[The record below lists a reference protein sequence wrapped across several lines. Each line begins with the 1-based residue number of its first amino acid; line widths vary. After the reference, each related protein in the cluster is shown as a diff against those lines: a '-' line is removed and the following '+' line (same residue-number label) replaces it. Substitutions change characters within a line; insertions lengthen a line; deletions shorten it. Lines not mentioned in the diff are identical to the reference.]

1 MEDKV
6 ILMLNRLKE
15 RFPDARL
22 LLEFRNP
29 FELLVATIL
38 AAQAR
43 DEKVNEVTRDLFA
56 RFPTPEDLA
65 QAPPEGVA
73 AIVKPLNYAR
83 KKAAF
88 IQKVSEVLVAKF
100 GGEVPASL
108 DDLVTLP
115 GVGRKTANI
124 VLANAYGIPA
134 IPVDT
139 HVGRVAGRI
148 GLSYGKTPEEIE
160 EDLMKAIPKD
170 RWIEA
175 SHLLG
180 FLGRFI
186 CEAKKPRCPICPILD
201 LCAYPEKPLAPAQ
214 PRPSPKG

>member
-1 MEDKV
+1 MEERIGA
-6 ILMLNRLKE
+6 ILHRLKE

-29 FELLVATIL
+29 FELLIATIL

-43 DEKVNEVTRDLFA
+43 DEKVNEVTRKLFSA
-56 RFPTPEDLA
+56 FPTPRDLA
-65 QAPPEGVA
+65 EAPEEEVA
-73 AIVKPLNYAR
+73 KFVQPLNYAR

-88 IQKVSEVLVAKF
+88 IKKVSQALVARF

-108 DDLVTLP
+108 EELVQLP
-115 GVGRKTANI
+115 GVGRKTANV
-124 VLANAYGIPA
+124 VLANAFGIPA

-139 HVGRVAGRI
+139 HVGRVAQRI
-148 GLSYGKTPEEIE
+148 GLTRAQNPDRIE
-160 EDLMKAIPKD
+160 EDLRTLIPQNQ
-170 RWIEA
+170 WIRA

-186 CEAKKPRCPICPILD
+186 CQAKRPDCRTCPITD
-201 LCAYPEKPLAPAQ
+201 LCAYPEKTL
-214 PRPSPKG
+214 

>member
-1 MEDKV
+1 MENTATA
-6 ILMLNRLKE
+6 ILERLKV

-29 FELLVATIL
+29 FELLIATIL

-43 DEKVNEVTRDLFA
+43 DEKVNEITRELFA

-65 QAPPEGVA
+65 KAPFEEVA

-88 IQKVSEVLVAKF
+88 IQKVSAMLVTRF
-100 GGEVPASL
+100 GGKVPASL
-108 DDLVTLP
+108 QDLVELP

-139 HVGRVAGRI
+139 HVGRVAQRT
-148 GLSYGKTPEEIE
+148 GLSHATTPDAIE
-160 EDLMKAIPKD
+160 EDLMQVIPKE

-186 CEAKKPRCPICPILD
+186 CEAKKPRCRACPILD
-201 LCAYPEKPLAPAQ
+201 LCAYPAKSL
-214 PRPSPKG
+214 

>member
-1 MEDKV
+1 MENQV
-6 ILMLNRLKE
+6 TTILSRLKE
-15 RFPDARL
+15 RFPNARL

-29 FELLVATIL
+29 FELLIATIL

-43 DEKVNEVTRDLFA
+43 DEKVNEVTKELFA
-56 RFPTPEDLA
+56 RFPTPRDLA
-65 QAPPEGVA
+65 EAPFEEIA

-88 IQKVSEVLVAKF
+88 IQEVSRVLVEKF
-100 GGEVPASL
+100 GGNVPASL
-108 DDLVTLP
+108 EDLVELP

-139 HVGRVAGRI
+139 HVGRVAQRI
-148 GLSYGKTPEEIE
+148 GLSQSKTPEDIE
-160 EDLMKAIPKD
+160 EDLMRVIPQEM
-170 RWIEA
+170 WIAA

-186 CEAKKPRCPICPILD
+186 CEAKKPRCNACPIVD
-201 LCAYPEKPLAPAQ
+201 LCEYSEKSL
-214 PRPSPKG
+214 

>member
-1 MEDKV
+1 MENTATA
-6 ILMLNRLKE
+6 ILDRLKV

-29 FELLVATIL
+29 FELLIATIL

-43 DEKVNEVTRDLFA
+43 DEKVNEITRELFA

-65 QAPPEGVA
+65 KAPFEEVA

-88 IQKVSEVLVAKF
+88 IQKVSAMLVTRF
-100 GGEVPASL
+100 GGKVPASL
-108 DDLVTLP
+108 QDLVELP

-139 HVGRVAGRI
+139 HVGRVAQRT
-148 GLSYGKTPEEIE
+148 GLSHATTPDAIE
-160 EDLMKAIPKD
+160 EDLMQVIPKE

-186 CEAKKPRCPICPILD
+186 CEAKKPRCRACPILD
-201 LCAYPEKPLAPAQ
+201 LCAYPAKSL
-214 PRPSPKG
+214 

>member
-1 MEDKV
+1 MQETCTLLLD
-6 ILMLNRLKE
+6 RLKE

-29 FELLVATIL
+29 FELLIATVL

-43 DEKVNEVTRDLFA
+43 DEKVNEVTRELFA

-65 QAPPEGVA
+65 KAPPQEVA

-83 KKAAF
+83 KKADF
-88 IQKVSEVLVAKF
+88 IQKVSEAIVTRF
-100 GGEVPASL
+100 GGKVPASL
-108 DDLVTLP
+108 EDLVSLP

-124 VLANAYGIPA
+124 VLANAYGLPA

-139 HVGRVAGRI
+139 HVGRVALRI
-148 GLSYGKTPEEIE
+148 GLSRAKTPEAIE
-160 EDLMKAIPKD
+160 EDLRHIIPKD

-186 CEAKKPRCPICPILD
+186 CEAKKPRCSICPIPD
-201 LCAYPEKPLAPAQ
+201 LCAYPEKSL
-214 PRPSPKG
+214 

>member
-1 MEDKV
+1 MEERIGA
-6 ILMLNRLKE
+6 ILHRLEE

-29 FELLVATIL
+29 FELLIATIL

-43 DEKVNEVTRDLFA
+43 DEKVNEVTRKLFSA
-56 RFPTPEDLA
+56 FPTPQDLA
-65 QAPPEGVA
+65 EAPEEEVA
-73 AIVKPLNYAR
+73 KFVQPLNYAR

-88 IQKVSEVLVAKF
+88 IKKVSQELVARF

-108 DDLVTLP
+108 EELVQLP
-115 GVGRKTANI
+115 GVGRKTANV
-124 VLANAYGIPA
+124 VLANAFGIPA

-139 HVGRVAGRI
+139 HVGRVAQRI
-148 GLSYGKTPEEIE
+148 GLTRAQNPDRIE
-160 EDLMKAIPKD
+160 EDRRKFIPESQ
-170 RWIEA
+170 WIRA

-186 CEAKKPRCPICPILD
+186 CQAKRPSCRACPITD
-201 LCAYPEKPLAPAQ
+201 LCAYLEKTL
-214 PRPSPKG
+214 

>member
-1 MEDKV
+1 MEDRVAV
-6 ILMLNRLKE
+6 ILNRLEE

-29 FELLVATIL
+29 FELLVATVL

-43 DEKVNEVTRDLFA
+43 DEKVNEVTKELFA

-65 QAPPEGVA
+65 KAPLEEIA
-73 AIVKPLNYAR
+73 SIVKPLNYAR
-83 KKAAF
+83 KKATF
-88 IQKVSEVLVAKF
+88 IQKLSEALVARF
-100 GGEVPASL
+100 GGKVPASL
-108 DDLVTLP
+108 EDLVGLP

-124 VLANAYGIPA
+124 VLANAYAIPA

-139 HVGRVAGRI
+139 HVGRVAQRI
-148 GLSYGKTPEEIE
+148 GLSSSRTPEGIE
-160 EDLMKAIPKD
+160 EDLMRIIPED
-170 RWIEA
+170 RWIRA

-186 CEAKKPRCPICPILD
+186 CEAKKPRCSACPIVD
-201 LCAYPEKPLAPAQ
+201 FCAYPEKPL
-214 PRPSPKG
+214 

>member
-1 MEDKV
+1 MENQV
-6 ILMLNRLKE
+6 TTILSRLKE

-29 FELLVATIL
+29 FELLIATIL

-43 DEKVNEVTRDLFA
+43 DEKVNEVTRELFVH
-56 RFPTPEDLA
+56 FPTPRDLA
-65 QAPPEGVA
+65 EAPFDEIA

-88 IQKVSEVLVAKF
+88 IQEVSRVLVEKF
-100 GGEVPASL
+100 GGNVPASL
-108 DDLVTLP
+108 EDLVGLP

-139 HVGRVAGRI
+139 HVGRVAQRI
-148 GLSYGKTPEEIE
+148 GLSQSKTPEDIE
-160 EDLMKAIPKD
+160 EDLMRVIPQEM
-170 RWIEA
+170 WIAA

-186 CEAKKPRCPICPILD
+186 CEAKKPRCNACPIVD
-201 LCAYPEKPLAPAQ
+201 LCEYSEKSL
-214 PRPSPKG
+214 

>member
-1 MEDKV
+1 MEERIGA
-6 ILMLNRLKE
+6 ILHRLEE

-29 FELLVATIL
+29 FELLIATIL

-43 DEKVNEVTRDLFA
+43 DEKVNEVTRKLFSA
-56 RFPTPEDLA
+56 FPTPQDLA
-65 QAPPEGVA
+65 EAPEEEVA
-73 AIVKPLNYAR
+73 KFVQPLNYAR

-88 IQKVSEVLVAKF
+88 IKKVSQELVARF

-108 DDLVTLP
+108 EELVQLP
-115 GVGRKTANI
+115 GVGRKTANV
-124 VLANAYGIPA
+124 VLANAFGIPA

-139 HVGRVAGRI
+139 HVGRVAQRI
-148 GLSYGKTPEEIE
+148 GLTRAQNPDRIE
-160 EDLMKAIPKD
+160 EDLRKLIPESQ
-170 RWIEA
+170 WIRA

-186 CEAKKPRCPICPILD
+186 CQAKRPSCHACPIMD
-201 LCAYPEKPLAPAQ
+201 LCAYPEKTP
-214 PRPSPKG
+214 

>member
-1 MEDKV
+1 MEERITV
-6 ILMLNRLKE
+6 ILDRLKE

-22 LLEFRNP
+22 LLAFRNP

-43 DEKVNEVTRDLFA
+43 DEKVNEVTQELFA
-56 RFPTPEDLA
+56 RFPTPEALA
-65 QAPPEGVA
+65 QAPPEEIAV
-73 AIVKPLNYAR
+73 IVKPLNYAK

-88 IQKVSEVLVAKF
+88 IQKVSEALVTKF
-100 GGEVPASL
+100 GGKVPTSL
-108 DDLVTLP
+108 EDLVTLP
-115 GVGRKTANI
+115 GVGRKTANV
-124 VLANAYGIPA
+124 VLANAYAIPA

-148 GLSYGKTPEEIE
+148 GLSQAKTPEEVE
-160 EDLMKAIPKD
+160 EDLMELIPKD

-175 SHLLG
+175 SHLFG

-186 CEAKKPRCPICPILD
+186 CEAKKPRCTVCPILD
-201 LCAYPEKPLAPAQ
+201 LCAYPGKPL
-214 PRPSPKG
+214 SPVPPKP